1 MISIHLRRT
10 GAKKD
15 AHYRVVVTDSRAA
28 RDGAFIEVLG
38 HYHPR
43 YEPAKVVLDVQKT
56 KAWIDKGAQPSDTVR
71 SLLKKVESGVVE
83 TEHAVAPSRHRDTV
97 KHAKTRATAPEPEP
111 EVEVAAVDEDAGEE
125 AAADEPADETVA
137 DEAEAEAEE
146 PSDEA
151 EAKAAEESSDE
162 AEAEAVAEESSD
174 DAEAKAVAEES
185 SDDAVTAPE
194 SGDDEA
200 TAKEDDEQDK
210 E

>member
-97 KHAKTRATAPEPEP
+97 KHAKTRATAPEPE
-111 EVEVAAVDEDAGEE
+111 VEVAAVDEDAGEK
-125 AAADEPADETVA
+125 AAAIEPAD
-137 DEAEAEAEE
+137 
-146 PSDEA
+146 
-151 EAKAAEESSDE
+151 
-162 AEAEAVAEESSD
+162 EAVAEESSD
-174 DAEAKAVAEES
+174 DADVEAVSEES
-185 SDDAVTAPE
+185 SDAAAAAPE
-194 SGDDEA
+194 SGDGEV
-200 TAKEDDEQDK
+200 TAEEDDEQGK